1 MSLSKKMEN
10 AHLISSLSKKSK
22 SVPSLLLLSE
32 PNNNI
37 KNNINNNLNKEYDRL
52 KIIDDEI
59 NNKNTEL
66 IKIENKL
73 NKIKN
78 KEFLIKKEKYEL
90 NELSLPYS
98 KKQEILENN
107 KIIKKLNLQNISI
120 NNKIKKISDKAD
132 KIEFELLY
140 SQKSELHSF
149 IKEKLKEYLE
159 QKDVLKLKIEENNY
173 EIEKMNEKEK
183 KKKNKFNK
191 KLFLDNLDNKED
203 NNNKINRINKINNL
217 KKYYLSESNINNANK
232 NYIQSLYEEEK
243 TKKIQEQKI
252 KEEKYKSLREKEIKT
267 VQNRKNAHF
276 NLHKEI
282 ISRNWINNPSLKKNY
297 LSWDIKEKQ
306 RIQDEEKLIQLSNQ
320 KRSLLY
326 QPLSSEELNFFSS
339 KVRKEKI
346 KTKNNLK
353 IKKKLLEEL
362 WQKRRNLLPK
372 YQSKFMKANIQ
383 NDKDA
388 KIDLILKK
396 EKIKGQVFEKLN
408 FSSEINKK
416 FRPKLIDEK
425 IKNERI
431 KKIIELEGI
440 NKKREIQE
448 LNNKLKNKLIQ
459 IVNTQPK
466 NFRKNNVFKMSKS
479 VAEQQIIKLQYFKN
493 GELTEIKPI
502 EKNKNNITRN
512 KKFYNQIVKDIKSKL
527 VLLNQLIE

>member
-37 KNNINNNLNKEYDRL
+37 NNNNLNKEYDRL

-90 NELSLPYS
+90 NELSLPYN

-183 KKKNKFNK
+183 KI
-191 KLFLDNLDNKED
+191 
-203 NNNKINRINKINNL
+203 KINLI
-217 KKYYLSESNINNANK
+217 K
-232 NYIQSLYEEEK
+232 NYSW
-243 TKKIQEQKI
+243 
-252 KEEKYKSLREKEIKT
+252 
-267 VQNRKNAHF
+267 
-276 NLHKEI
+276 I
-282 ISRNWINNPSLKKNY
+282 I
-297 LSWDIKEKQ
+297 
-306 RIQDEEKLIQLSNQ
+306 
-320 KRSLLY
+320 
-326 QPLSSEELNFFSS
+326 
-339 KVRKEKI
+339 
-346 KTKNNLK
+346 
-353 IKKKLLEEL
+353 
-362 WQKRRNLLPK
+362 
-372 YQSKFMKANIQ
+372 
-383 NDKDA
+383 
-388 KIDLILKK
+388 
-396 EKIKGQVFEKLN
+396 
-408 FSSEINKK
+408 
-416 FRPKLIDEK
+416 
-425 IKNERI
+425 
-431 KKIIELEGI
+431 
-440 NKKREIQE
+440 
-448 LNNKLKNKLIQ
+448 
-459 IVNTQPK
+459 
-466 NFRKNNVFKMSKS
+466 
-479 VAEQQIIKLQYFKN
+479 
-493 GELTEIKPI
+493 
-502 EKNKNNITRN
+502 
-512 KKFYNQIVKDIKSKL
+512 
-527 VLLNQLIE
+527 